1 MHINIIQLNR
11 TLYYLIRRILL
22 FYQVLDNSLRR
33 GLQYQT
39 YYILTHSQRY
49 YNPDSMTTLGQR
61 WAYNVGY
68 VGSMLAQCWP
78 SPLVQC

>member
-1 MHINIIQLNR
+1 MGSADSAQFYGRFESTSLGLYFEDCLMLDANLIQDDNR
-11 TLYYLIRRILL
+11 Y
-22 FYQVLDNSLRR
+22 FMVWP
-33 GLQYQT
+33 
-39 YYILTHSQRY
+39 
-49 YNPDSMTTLGQR
+49 PDSMTTLGQR